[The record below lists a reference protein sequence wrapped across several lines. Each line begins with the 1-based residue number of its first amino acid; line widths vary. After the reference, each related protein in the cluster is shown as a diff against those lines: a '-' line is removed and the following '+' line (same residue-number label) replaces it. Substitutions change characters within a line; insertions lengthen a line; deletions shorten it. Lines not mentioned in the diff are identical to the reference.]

1 MILKMIKMFVL
12 ILAMGMLML
21 PSCKDD
27 VTPAPPIPPATVSF
41 TKGADVSWLPQ
52 MEANGRKFYDTDGTE
67 KDCLQLLKER
77 GMDAIR
83 LRVFV
88 NPSNDPGNGH
98 CGKDETVAMAL
109 RVKNMGMRLMIDFHY
124 SDTWADP
131 GQQTKPAAW
140 ASLKF
145 EDLKAA
151 LATHTKDV
159 LNALKAKDIT
169 PEWVQVGNETSDGM
183 LWPEGKASTNGF
195 QNYADLFKTGYNAVK
210 SVFPS
215 AKVIVHMGGVDV
227 AQWNLDG
234 LKSKGAYWDVIGI
247 SAYSTP
253 AEDWQKS
260 NDEVLAGMNNLVSRY
275 GSKVM
280 ICEAGMA
287 WDKAEMSKS
296 YLTDLIAKTKS
307 VPKGLGVFYWEPQC
321 YNGWNYYQMG
331 AFDNSGKPTVALDA
345 FK

>member
-1 MILKMIKMFVL
+1 MNEILVMIVALCT
-12 ILAMGMLML
+12 LML

-27 VTPAPPIPPATVSF
+27 NTPAPPVPPVAVIF
-41 TKGADVSWLPQ
+41 AKGADVSWLPQ

-67 KDCLQLLKER
+67 KDCLQLLKDR

-88 NPSNDPGNGH
+88 NPSDDPGNGH
-98 CGKDETVAMAL
+98 CSKDETVAMAL
-109 RVKNMGMRLMIDFHY
+109 RVKNMGLRLMIDFHY

-131 GQQTKPAAW
+131 GNQTKPAAW
-140 ASLKF
+140 ALLKF
-145 EDLKAA
+145 EDLKLAMAA
-151 LATHTKDV
+151 HTKDV
-159 LNALKAKDIT
+159 LNALKDKDIT

-195 QNYADLFKTGYNAVK
+195 QNYADLFKTGYSAVK
-210 SVFPS
+210 AVFPS
-215 AKVIVHMGGVDV
+215 AKVIVHMGGIDV

-234 LKSKGAYWDVIGI
+234 LRSKGAYWDVIGI
-247 SAYSTP
+247 SAYPTP
-253 AEDWQKS
+253 EENWQKS
-260 NDEVLAGMNNLVSRY
+260 NNDILTGMNNMVARY

-280 ICEAGMA
+280 ICEAGMT
-287 WDKAEMSKS
+287 WSKADMSKS
-296 YLTDLIAKTKS
+296 YLADLIAKTKS
-307 VPKGLGVFYWEPQC
+307 VSKGLGVFYWEPQC
-321 YNGWNYYQMG
+321 YNGWNYYSKG

>member
-1 MILKMIKMFVL
+1 MKLRMNKTVVL
-12 ILAMGMLML
+12 ILAFSILKFS
-21 PSCKDD
+21 SCKEDP
-27 VTPAPPIPPATVSF
+27 TPVDPIPPAAVSF
-41 TKGADVSWLPQ
+41 AKGADVSWLPQ

-67 KDCLQLLKER
+67 KDCLQLLKDR

-98 CGKDETVAMAL
+98 CSKDETVAMAL

-124 SDTWADP
+124 SDSWADP

-140 ASLKF
+140 TSLSF
-145 EDLKAA
+145 EDLK
-151 LATHTKDV
+151 LAVANHTKDV

-195 QNYADLFKTGYNAVK
+195 QNYADLFKAGYNAVK
-210 SVFPS
+210 LVFPS

-247 SAYSTP
+247 SAYPNP
-253 AEDWQKS
+253 ASDWQKS
-260 NDEVLAGMNNLVSRY
+260 NNNVLTGMQSLVSRY

-280 ICEAGMA
+280 ICEAGMP
-287 WDKAEMSKS
+287 WDKAEMCKS

-307 VPKGLGVFYWEPQC
+307 VSKGIGVFYWEPEC
-321 YNGWNYYQMG
+321 FNGWNSYQMG

-345 FK
+345 FN

>member
-1 MILKMIKMFVL
+1 MNLQINRILIL
-12 ILAMGMLML
+12 ILAFGMLNVSSCDKDKHPYDPL
-21 PSCKDD
+21 P
-27 VTPAPPIPPATVSF
+27 VTVAFA
-41 TKGADVSWLPQ
+41 KGSDVSWLPQ
-52 MEANGRKFYDTDGTE
+52 MEASGRKFYDSNGTE
-67 KDCLQLLKER
+67 MDCLQLLKNR
-77 GMDAIR
+77 GINAIR

-98 CGKDETVAMAL
+98 CSKEETVAMAL

-131 GQQTKPAAW
+131 GHQTKPAAW
-140 ASLKF
+140 SSLSF
-145 EDLKAA
+145 GDLKMAA
-151 LATHTKDV
+151 ASHTKDV

-195 QNYADLFKTGYNAVK
+195 QNYADLFRAGYNAVK

-215 AKVIVHMGGVDV
+215 ALVIVHMGGVDV

-234 LKSKGAYWDVIGI
+234 LRGKSAYWDVIGI
-247 SAYSTP
+247 SAYP
-253 AEDWQKS
+253 NPVLDWQQS
-260 NDEVLAGMNNLVSRY
+260 NINLLTGMQSLVSKY
-275 GSKVM
+275 GCKVI
-280 ICEAGMA
+280 ICEAGMP
-287 WDKAEMSKS
+287 WDKAEMCKS

-307 VPKGLGVFYWEPQC
+307 VSKGIGVFYWEPEC
-321 YNGWNYYQMG
+321 YNGWNSYQMG

-345 FK
+345 FN